1 MRIKLYK
8 KIDFGYF
15 FLLKRYIDKEVVLSF
30 PELFSSFKN
39 LEEKIQ
45 NEIYEF
51 SFGKNYIEVLKE
63 KFFPL
68 EEHLFRYGLS
78 LKDKSFKDRNEIS
91 AIYPHFIS
99 NINNMYNLYAPNS
112 ARKKI
117 KIDKKLL
124 GKFEKVINEI
134 IDERINFLDTLKDE
148 GIIEVIKSKDNPE
161 ITSNIILL
169 PDVETWGDLLE
180 KFPKVFY
187 DYFDE
192 PPQIITKEQ
201 AIQTLKEFL

>member
-45 NEIYEF
+45 NEIYES

-91 AIYPHFIS
+91 AIYPNFIS

>member
-8 KIDFGYF
+8 KIDLDYF
-15 FLLKRYIDKEVVLSF
+15 FLIKRYIDKEVVLSF

-45 NEIYEF
+45 NEIYES

-68 EEHLFRYGLS
+68 EEHLYRYGLS
-78 LKDKSFKDRNEIS
+78 LKDKSFKGRNEIS
-91 AIYPHFIS
+91 SIYPNFIS
-99 NINNMYNLYAPNS
+99 NINNMYYLYAPNS
-112 ARKKI
+112 VREKI

-148 GIIEVIKSKDNPE
+148 GIIEVIKSKANPE
-161 ITSNIILL
+161 ITSNLILL

-201 AIQTLKEFL
+201 DIQTLKEFL

>member
-8 KIDFGYF
+8 KIDFDYF

-45 NEIYEF
+45 NKIYES

-91 AIYPHFIS
+91 AIYPYFIS

-112 ARKKI
+112 KKI

>member
-8 KIDFGYF
+8 KIDFSYF
-15 FLLKRYIDKEVVLSF
+15 FLIKRYIDKEIVLSF

-45 NEIYEF
+45 NEIYE
-51 SFGKNYIEVLKE
+51 SSLGENYIEVLKE

-68 EEHLFRYGLS
+68 EEHFFRYGLS
-78 LKDKSFKDRNEIS
+78 LEEKSFADRNEIS
-91 AIYPHFIS
+91 VIYPHFIS
-99 NINNMYNLYAPNS
+99 DINNMYTLYAPNS
-112 ARKKI
+112 VRKKI

-134 IDERINFLDTLKDE
+134 KEERINFLDTLKDE
-148 GIIEVIKSKDNPE
+148 GIVGVIKSKDNPE

-201 AIQTLKEFL
+201 SIQTLKEFL

>member
-45 NEIYEF
+45 NEIYES

-68 EEHLFRYGLS
+68 EEHLYRYGLS
-78 LKDKSFKDRNEIS
+78 LQEKSFKGRNEIL
-91 AIYPHFIS
+91 AIYPNFIS

-148 GIIEVIKSKDNPE
+148 GIIEVIKSKANPE

>member
-8 KIDFGYF
+8 KIDFDYF

-91 AIYPHFIS
+91 SIYPYFIS

-112 ARKKI
+112 KKI

>member
-1 MRIKLYK
+1 
-8 KIDFGYF
+8 
-15 FLLKRYIDKEVVLSF
+15 
-30 PELFSSFKN
+30 
-39 LEEKIQ
+39 
-45 NEIYEF
+45 
-51 SFGKNYIEVLKE
+51 
-63 KFFPL
+63 
-68 EEHLFRYGLS
+68 
-78 LKDKSFKDRNEIS
+78 
-91 AIYPHFIS
+91 
-99 NINNMYNLYAPNS
+99 MYYLYAPNN

-148 GIIEVIKSKDNPE
+148 GIIEVIKSKANPE
-161 ITSNIILL
+161 ITSNLILL

-192 PPQIITKEQ
+192 PPQIITK
-201 AIQTLKEFL
+201 